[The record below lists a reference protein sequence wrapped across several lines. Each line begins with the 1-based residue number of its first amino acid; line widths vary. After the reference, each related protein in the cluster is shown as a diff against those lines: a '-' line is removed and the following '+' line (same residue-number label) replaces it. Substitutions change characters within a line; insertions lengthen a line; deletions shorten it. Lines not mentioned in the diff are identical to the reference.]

1 VSHIPVKK
9 PREKQQATVLTSSE
23 FTENKQKLKDV
34 NAQREEENK
43 IPQQIIHEE
52 NKEAKSWS
60 VQGGYMK
67 SVQFMQTNERT
78 SVMYEKGK

>member
-1 VSHIPVKK
+1 MKK
-9 PREKQQATVLTSSE
+9 ATKEQEATVLTSSE

-52 NKEAKSWS
+52 NKEAKS
-60 VQGGYMK
+60 
-67 SVQFMQTNERT
+67 
-78 SVMYEKGK
+78 